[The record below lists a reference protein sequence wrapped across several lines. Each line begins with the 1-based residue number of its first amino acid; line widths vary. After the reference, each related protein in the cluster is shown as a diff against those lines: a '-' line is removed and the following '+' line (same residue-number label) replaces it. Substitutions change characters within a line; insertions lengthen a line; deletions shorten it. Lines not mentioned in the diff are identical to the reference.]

1 MPPTEVQDVTPV
13 SSTGNEA
20 QTPAALEP
28 EQMTSEQRN
37 QWLLKGEIPAR
48 TEESGASPKLESS
61 EQPPA
66 QSAEGSESPA
76 PDSEPGNS
84 QEQKKGKHNA
94 ESRIRELNAENKRI
108 KAELDR
114 LLASQ
119 QPATP
124 QSPAPQQQ
132 QQPKAPQRPV
142 RPKLEDFDNIDK
154 YDAALDKYHEDL
166 SDFKAS
172 QKIAELQASQAR
184 QANERRTQEINRQ
197 IETHWKGQV
206 ESARAAHADFD
217 DIAGTGTEGRSDGA
231 KIPINPVMDGF
242 ILSSNHGA
250 EVLYKLGSD
259 LKEAERISKLAPA
272 DCLRALVRLEMTAE
286 KPAESTPSPAPKK
299 VTSAPPPTRDIQA
312 RNSAPADEIG
322 KAVADDDFRA
332 FYRLQNQKDLAARK

>member
-1 MPPTEVQDVTPV
+1 
-13 SSTGNEA
+13 
-20 QTPAALEP
+20 
-28 EQMTSEQRN
+28 MTSEQRN
-37 QWLLKGEIPAR
+37 NWLLKGEIPAR
-48 TEESGASPKLESS
+48 TEESGTSPKTESS
-61 EQPPA
+61 EQPSAP
-66 QSAEGSESPA
+66 SAEGSESPA
-76 PDSEPGNS
+76 PASEPGNS

-119 QPATP
+119 PQPPATQP
-124 QSPAPQQQ
+124 PPQ

-197 IETHWKGQV
+197 IETHWKGQI
-206 ESARAAHADFD
+206 ESARASHADFD
-217 DIAGTGTEGRSDGA
+217 DIAGTGPQGRSDGA
-231 KIPINPVMDGF
+231 KIPVNPVMDGF

-250 EVLYKLGSD
+250 ELLYRLGSD
-259 LKEAERISKLAPA
+259 LAEAERISKLAPA

-286 KPAESTPSPAPKK
+286 KPAEATPPPAPKK
-299 VTSAPPPTRDIQA
+299 VTSAPPPPRDIQA